1 MPWCWR
7 PTNLVPERQPTFAIE
22 AVPGLAD
29 LLAALEVGDAG
40 RWLERWQHR
49 GGAAF
54 QRQAWGHPVAEP
66 WVWAVALPLLTALE
80 RHCRPGERR
89 LVGLSGLP
97 GCGKSTLARW
107 LSSAS
112 ADLDLPVA
120 VVSIDDFYW
129 PGEQL
134 EQAMAGNPWGVPRA
148 LPGSHDLELL
158 NASLDR
164 WRRSGELIM
173 PQFEKSLRGGRGDRS
188 GWHQQTAAVVLLEG
202 WFLGAC
208 PGHATTEHFEAI
220 SALPL
225 SEAERQGQ
233 AQALSQLER
242 YQPIWDCLD
251 ELWHLKA
258 PSPSASRR
266 WKEEQ
271 EQAMEQRTGIRLP
284 AEELEGFVRM
294 IETAIPETVLQNPR
308 NVAVVVHLTETRRVR
323 EVQLR

>member
-1 MPWCWR
+1 
-7 PTNLVPERQPTFAIE
+7 LVPERQPAFTID

-29 LLAALEVGDAG
+29 LLAALDVEDANP
-40 RWLERWQHR
+40 WLERWQQL
-49 GGAAF
+49 GGSAF

-80 RHCRPGERR
+80 RHCRDGERR

-107 LSSAS
+107 LASAS
-112 ADLDLPVA
+112 AQLDLPVA
-120 VVSIDDFYW
+120 VGSIDDFYW

-134 EQAMAGNPWGVPRA
+134 ERSMAGNPWGVPRA

-158 NASLDR
+158 NTSLER
-164 WRRSGELIM
+164 WRCSGELRM
-173 PQFEKSLRGGRGDRS
+173 PRFEKSLRGGRGDRC
-188 GWHQQTAAVVLLEG
+188 GWHQQSAQVVLLEG

-208 PGHATTEHFEAI
+208 PEQATTQPVKES
-220 SALPL
+220 SALGL
-225 SEAERQGQ
+225 TEAEREGR
-233 AQALSQLER
+233 AQALKQLHR
-242 YQPIWDCLD
+242 YQSIWERLD

-271 EQAMEQRTGIRLP
+271 EQAMEQRTGVRLP
-284 AEELEGFVRM
+284 AEELESFVRM
-294 IETAIPETVLQNPR
+294 IETAIPEPVLQNPR
-308 NVAVVVHLTETRRVR
+308 DVTVVLHLTETRLVR
-323 EVQLR
+323 EMQLR

>member
-1 MPWCWR
+1 MPWFWR
-7 PTNLVPERQPTFAIE
+7 RTNLGPEHQPAFAIE
-22 AVPGLAD
+22 TVPGLAD
-29 LLAALEVGDAG
+29 LLAALGVEDAG
-40 RWLERWQHR
+40 RWLERWQQR

-54 QRQAWGHPVAEP
+54 QHQAWGHPVAEP

-80 RHCRPGERR
+80 RHCRDGERH

-107 LSSAS
+107 LASAS

-158 NASLDR
+158 NASLER
-164 WRRSGELIM
+164 WRCSGELKM

-188 GWHQQTAAVVLLEG
+188 GWQQQSAQVVLLEG
-202 WFLGAC
+202 WFLGAS
-208 PGHATTEHFEAI
+208 PGHASTQPFEAI
-220 SALPL
+220 SALAL
-225 SEAERQGQ
+225 SEAEQQGRV
-233 AQALSQLER
+233 QALNQLVH
-242 YQPIWDCLD
+242 YQPIWDRLD
-251 ELWHLKA
+251 DLWHLKA

-271 EQAMEQRTGIRLP
+271 ERAMEQRTGVRLP

-308 NVAVVVHLTETRRVR
+308 DVAVVVHLTETRRVR